1 MIPIGFCKI
10 PGMIRGW
17 RSMSQVYFS
26 EGKGKG
32 YDHSRGKGRKTGFPA
47 WRGGRDELARWISN

>member
-1 MIPIGFCKI
+1 
-10 PGMIRGW
+10 
-17 RSMSQVYFS
+17 MSQVYFS